1 MRIQLLIPAILLFF
15 ASAATLAAPAATVE
29 FSADLIQTIPQ
40 QGDMNGRIYVGKDQ
54 LRTEFDIDDQTMVQI
69 VDMKNQT
76 TYMLDSRS
84 RSYMKRQAGAGDV
97 MAGGGQSQDAD
108 PCAGMEHIK
117 CELLG
122 VESVNGRPA
131 RKWEFENTIQEQS
144 NRMLVWIDEERKIP
158 VRQMTPD
165 GAMMILRQVGRE
177 TVNGRDT
184 EKWEM
189 TVTDTGGK
197 SSKGYQWYDPVLK
210 MNVREEQPGG
220 YRRELRN
227 IRTGVQPP
235 SLFTV
240 PPDYSEVSPQPY
252 DVEDR

>member
-1 MRIQLLIPAILLFF
+1 MRIQLLIPVILLLIT
-15 ASAATLAAPAATVE
+15 SAAPQAAPDTVE
-29 FSADLIQTIPQ
+29 FSADLIQSIPQ
-40 QGDMNGRIYVGKDQ
+40 QGDMNGRIYVGNDQ
-54 LRTEFDIDDQTMVQI
+54 LRTEFNIGDQTMVQI

-84 RSYMKRQAGAGDV
+84 RSYMKHQAGAGDL
-97 MAGGGQSQDAD
+97 MTGGGQSQDAN

-158 VRQMTPD
+158 VRQLTPD
-165 GAMMILRQVGRE
+165 GASMILRQVGRE

-189 TVTDTGGK
+189 TITDSEGK

-220 YRRELRN
+220 YLRELRN
-227 IRTGVQPP
+227 IQTGVQPP

-252 DVEDR
+252 GVEDR